1 MERLQ
6 RSPSLLEVT
15 VNRRFMDNVKFKQV
29 RIKSTGLIKETTP
42 IPGAL
47 KKVIKLIYG
56 IVIIAVLYFGGKYV
70 VESLLCEI
78 RDTPYMTLQEMW
90 REYQLSK

>member
-47 KKVIKLIYG
+47 KRVIKLIYG